1 MKIVYLFKALLFFI
15 LFSFCIDFNFL
26 CSLNQEKRH
35 QEPTC
40 TGLAL
45 LCEIEYLVLQFPSLL
60 QQLPIIKMNELEI
73 QNQFCFGIRKM
84 EKFLPPI
91 MSTSPNQCHKI
102 GFYSKNYGKKRY
114 DMLIKEIQNSE
125 TQRIP
130 GKNIN

>member
-1 MKIVYLFKALLFFI
+1 
-15 LFSFCIDFNFL
+15 
-26 CSLNQEKRH
+26 
-35 QEPTC
+35 
-40 TGLAL
+40 
-45 LCEIEYLVLQFPSLL
+45 
-60 QQLPIIKMNELEI
+60 MNELEI

-84 EKFLPPI
+84 EKFLPPK

-102 GFYSKNYGKKRY
+102 GFYSKIYGKKRY